1 MDVTINIKAPGKIS
15 SFIVNVN
22 SPALNSLLPDMVSPQ
37 NVLSDGSVDL
47 DLIDDATAIENLS
60 SLLPTGDQLKGKDNV
75 EFKLSGLLPMLY
87 SITSASPDTYDNTNH
102 VFTLKLKDEA
112 GRTLSKAATFYYKK

>member
-1 MDVTINIKAPGKIS
+1 M
-15 SFIVNVN
+15 N

-60 SLLPTGDQLKGKDNV
+60 ALLPTG
-75 EFKLSGLLPMLY
+75 
-87 SITSASPDTYDNTNH
+87 AS
-102 VFTLKLKDEA
+102 
-112 GRTLSKAATFYYKK
+112 